1 MSNFAVYSTKLTRC
15 TLIVSLL
22 VLGACQQQD
31 VSIEESLARATE
43 LTLTEVFRI
52 GDETAGDTV
61 VFGGDLEV
69 AVNSRAS
76 YS

>member
-1 MSNFAVYSTKLTRC
+1 MSYFAACSKNLLRC
-15 TLIVSLL
+15 TLFLSLL

-31 VSIEESLARATE
+31 MSSEASIARATE

-61 VFGGDLEV
+61 LSAVTLKWPLTQGD
-69 AVNSRAS
+69 S